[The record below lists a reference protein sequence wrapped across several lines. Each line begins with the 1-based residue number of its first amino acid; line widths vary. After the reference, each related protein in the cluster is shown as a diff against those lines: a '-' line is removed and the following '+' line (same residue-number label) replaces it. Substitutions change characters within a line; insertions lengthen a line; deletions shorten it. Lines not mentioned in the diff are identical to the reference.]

1 MLQSMMITSVS
12 DRAITYSFSKTFV
25 SWSAL
30 PITRITNKIPKVPRI
45 SMQTHYIYLSKNI
58 NIKLAGFYEYKH
70 MHLIK
75 IYLTVPNFHDY

>member
-30 PITRITNKIPKVPRI
+30 PITRITNKIPKVP
-45 SMQTHYIYLSKNI
+45 MYKDI
-58 NIKLAGFYEYKH
+58 NANTLHIF
-70 MHLIK
+70 
-75 IYLTVPNFHDY
+75 V